1 MAPKRHIS
9 TTPEIPEELP
19 VSLPLPP
26 LPQIHDVFLRRQV
39 FTHTSYIA
47 ARKKG
52 EDFAQEEFQQDN
64 EKLEFVGDSLLG
76 VIVVCLLQ
84 DLYPNLNPGN
94 STLLKSMLVSN
105 QTLAQISR
113 RYGMQDLLITDVN
126 GSEIL
131 KSGMK
136 TVANIFEAYIAG
148 MFYSY
153 LQHGDVTI
161 DGTRGP
167 KTRGEG
173 ITYLEAWLRPLF
185 TPIAEWAVGYIT
197 LERKRLKTD
206 QAQSAAVDG
215 IMDDQFDD
223 VAVKICA
230 SARLNEFFLVKG
242 KGMPEYVYE
251 EAAEKGLW
259 SCTVK
264 AWDRVGDLHVGQ
276 ATRSA
281 KKKASQVAAYK
292 ILREIGIV

>member
-1 MAPKRHIS
+1 MAPKRHIP
-9 TTPEIPEELP
+9 TAPEIPDELP
-19 VSLPLPP
+19 DSLPIPP
-26 LPQIHDVFLRRQV
+26 LPEIHDVFLRRQV

-52 EDFAQEEFQQDN
+52 EDFAKEEFQQDN

-76 VIVVCLLQ
+76 IIVVCLLQ

-94 STLLKSMLVSN
+94 STLLKSILVSN

-113 RYGMQDLLITDVN
+113 RYGMQDLLITDVSA
-126 GSEIL
+126 SETL

-153 LQHGDVTI
+153 LQHGDVTT
-161 DGTRGP
+161 DDTRGP

-197 LERKRLKTD
+197 LERKRLKTEL
-206 QAQSAAVDG
+206 AAVDG

-230 SARLNEFFLVKG
+230 SARLNEFFTVKG
-242 KGMPEYVYE
+242 KGIPEYVYE

-264 AWDRVGDLHVGQ
+264 ARDREGDLHVGQ
-276 ATRSA
+276 ATRGA

-292 ILREIGIV
+292 ILRDIGIV